1 MDILQELT
9 TIYGYNTPIFA
20 NEVKI
25 NGMGSAGVR
34 QALSRLSKNGK
45 IERFAQGIYYIPTI
59 TPFGKSCLN
68 AKSVYEKKYITDGK
82 DIYGYYGGLVLENAV
97 GLTTQMP
104 NVIEIVTNRES
115 SRLREVEIG
124 NQRIQ
129 LRKSRTE
136 ITSDNAAILQFLDL
150 INQID
155 MATFTGESRRYL
167 LYYAR
172 LQELKKAD
180 IYKYIA
186 LYPSRVAQKML
197 ESRIIDELM

>member
-1 MDILQELT
+1 MDILQELK

-20 NEVKI
+20 NELKI
-25 NGMGSAGVR
+25 SGMSDASMR
-34 QALSRLSKNGK
+34 QALSRLTRKGE

-68 AKSVYEKKYITDGK
+68 AQSVYEKKYITNGK
-82 DIYGYYGGLVLENAV
+82 DVYGYYGGLVLENAV

-104 NVIEIVTNRES
+104 NIIEIVTNKES
-115 SRLREVEIG
+115 SRLRKVKIG
-124 NQRIQ
+124 NQHIQ
-129 LRKSRTE
+129 LRKSRTK

-155 MATFTGESRRYL
+155 MASLTGESRRYL

-172 LQELKKAD
+172 LQKLKKTD
-180 IYKYIA
+180 IYKYIS
-186 LYPSRVAQKML
+186 LYPSRVAQKIL
-197 ESRIIDELM
+197 ESRITDEIV